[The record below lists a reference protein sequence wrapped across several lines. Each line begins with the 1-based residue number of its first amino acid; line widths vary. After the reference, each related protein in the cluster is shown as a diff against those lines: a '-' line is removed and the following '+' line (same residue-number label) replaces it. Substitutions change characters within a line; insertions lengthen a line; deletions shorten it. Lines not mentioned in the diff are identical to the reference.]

1 MNDSLNRLFKCHQTT
16 LLGPG
21 PSCFTALSTRKNKPA
36 SNKLVWLFSQC
47 TSDLYC
53 CNGQAL
59 LCDQHNHAVP
69 HQACCLLEPLYMQSL
84 LQSHSYWK
92 AVDCQ
97 ALLCL
102 AFLRIETPSDS
113 FCVLVIEVAPFS
125 NQNRCDASCNL
136 LCCHQGCGSSQSQ
149 LMTCNCL
156 SEISYVAP
164 V

>member
-1 MNDSLNRLFKCHQTT
+1 MNDSLKRLFKCHQTT

-69 HQACCLLEPLYMQSL
+69 HQACCLSRFTCNLCSNHIPIGRL
-84 LQSHSYWK
+84 LTAKHCY
-92 AVDCQ
+92 
-97 ALLCL
+97 
-102 AFLRIETPSDS
+102 AFLRIKIPVIP
-113 FCVLVIEVAPFS
+113 CVYVLVIEVAPFS
-125 NQNRCDASCNL
+125 NQNRCNASCNL

-156 SEISYVAP
+156 SEISYMAP